1 MSNNS
6 YFQRFLS
13 FISNKTTKETC
24 QTSNDEIENE
34 KNKKLNEKVNEIED
48 ENLFKNY
55 CINIVKNKFLNKI
68 NSYESDFI
76 KKNKFSFYLLL
87 IFNKIKKDL
96 IISQKFNENENIYI
110 VNYNN
115 EMFMIEKKAKNKLF
129 YFKNK
134 FNKNN
139 CIIKYGL
146 KFNDEEEN
154 SVYNNLKKENMIE
167 YLKFNLKGKAI
178 SFNLNDKLDEKKFT
192 EENNLFYD
200 NNKPLIY
207 KSNNIYKYIINYQ
220 TNNYCIKLKKID
232 GEFDN
237 IFLSNEII
245 NINELNCNI
254 YFKNFEKIPKNSIII
269 LHIFNEN
276 NINEIFIQ
284 LCEKY
289 NKSKILFD
297 NFIVYNILI
306 IKHEKFFKNEKKLKN
321 YVFNCFYGEQ
331 FKLSIIKIKNNNLN
345 SFKTKN
351 DNLIAKKCFYMFN
364 NVNIIKIFK
373 FLLLIVLLHFIY
385 YYISIKIV
393 NRKFKKRI

>member
-87 IFNKIKKDL
+87 IYNKIKKDL

-220 TNNYCIKLKKID
+220 TNNYNIKLKKID

-237 IFLSNEII
+237 IFLSNENI
-245 NINELNCNI
+245 NINDLNCNI

>member
-68 NSYESDFI
+68 NSYESNFI

-87 IFNKIKKDL
+87 IYNKIKKDL

-289 NKSKILFD
+289 NKSKILFE

-345 SFKTKN
+345 SFETKN
-351 DNLIAKKCFYMFN
+351 DNLIAKKIFYMFN

>member
-34 KNKKLNEKVNEIED
+34 KNKKLNEKVNEIEN

-87 IFNKIKKDL
+87 IYNKIKKDL
-96 IISQKFNENENIYI
+96 IITQKFNENENIFI

-220 TNNYCIKLKKID
+220 TNNYNIKLKKID

-269 LHIFNEN
+269 LHIFNEY

-289 NKSKILFD
+289 NKSKILFE

-345 SFKTKN
+345 SFGTKN

-364 NVNIIKIFK
+364 NVNITKIFK
-373 FLLLIVLLHFIY
+373 FLFLIVLLHFIY

>member
-24 QTSNDEIENE
+24 QTSNEETDNE
-34 KNKKLNEKVNEIED
+34 KNQKLSEEVNEIEN

-55 CINIVKNKFLNKI
+55 CINIVKNKLLNKI

-87 IFNKIKKDL
+87 IYNKIKKDL
-96 IISQKFNENENIYI
+96 IITQKFNEKENIFI

-115 EMFMIEKKAKNKLF
+115 EMFMIEKKNKNKLF

-220 TNNYCIKLKKID
+220 TNNYNIKLKKID

-237 IFLSNEII
+237 IFLSNENI

-269 LHIFNEN
+269 IHIFNEN

-289 NKSKILFD
+289 NKSKILFE
-297 NFIVYNILI
+297 NFVVYNILI
-306 IKHEKFFKNEKKLKN
+306 IKHEKYFKNEKYLKN
-321 YVFNCFYGEQ
+321 YVFNCFYGEK

-364 NVNIIKIFK
+364 NVNITKIFK
-373 FLLLIVLLHFIY
+373 FLFLIVLLHFIY